1 MGKFRVKKIKLQNS
15 RSKKFLKIFFA
26 SVGLIFLISLF
37 YIYKLHALAVNGNE
51 IFAYRCTNVN
61 PPLISY
67 KNSFLVIA
75 GMLSN
80 PENYEPGSG
89 KTAFEN
95 YISGMRNYVEEENK
109 WLDMQKTYMDS
120 WDFQLIEPWYIKQ
133 AGEYQWKMYEGYRDD
148 ATYMLELV
156 DSGGLAEDIDA
167 KIAEAR
173 ERRDKYEQMY
183 YDFFDQAVEIRD
195 WRKIFST
202 VPIPEACN
210 EENLTIPNT
219 SGSID
224 WEGQSEEPTPIPELV
239 DPDTVS

>member
-1 MGKFRVKKIKLQNS
+1 MKKRLV
-15 RSKKFLKIFFA
+15 KIFLIL
-26 SVGLIFLISLF
+26 LIFLVVAFGF
-37 YIYKLHALAVNGNE
+37 YAYKLRALAVEGNE

-67 KNSFLVIA
+67 KKSFLVIA
-75 GMLSN
+75 DMLNN

-89 KTAFEN
+89 ETAFEN
-95 YISGMRNYVEEENK
+95 YISGMRAYVEEEGK
-109 WLDMQKTYMDS
+109 WLEMQKAYMDS
-120 WDFQLIEPWYIKQ
+120 RDFQLIEPWYIRE

-156 DSGGLAEDIDA
+156 DSEGLTEDIDA
-167 KIAEAR
+167 KIADAR

-195 WRKIFST
+195 WRKIFAN
-202 VPIPEACN
+202 VPIPEECTK
-210 EENLTIPNT
+210 ENMTIPNT

-224 WEGQSEEPTPIPELV
+224 WDGDADLPPVPI
-239 DPDTVS
+239 DTDTIS